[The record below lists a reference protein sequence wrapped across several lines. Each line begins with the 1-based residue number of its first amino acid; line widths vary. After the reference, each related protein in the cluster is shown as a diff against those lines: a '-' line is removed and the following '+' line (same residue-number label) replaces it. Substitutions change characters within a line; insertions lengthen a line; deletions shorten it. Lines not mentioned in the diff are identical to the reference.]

1 MSTGKIIYGC
11 MEIGGDWNSDQV
23 NPEAVNAAEA
33 LIVPLIE
40 DGITDFDHADIYC
53 RGKSEKVFA
62 QVLRR
67 HTSIKRDSLY
77 IQSKCG
83 IRFPDDAYA
92 GAPGRYDFSYD
103 HIVRSVHGILER
115 LETSYLDMLLLHRPD
130 PLVEID
136 ELSRAMEDLEREGL
150 VRSFGVSNHSASQIA
165 LLQSA
170 AGGRIIANQ
179 MQFSLG
185 HPDLLEAGIS
195 INQRGPEY
203 RLFPMDTLEYCRL
216 NNISLQAW
224 SPLHR
229 GRFTRQDIHDR
240 TAAET
245 AAGEYIQQL
254 AREKE
259 CSPEAILIAWICRHP
274 AGIIPVVG
282 STNLSRVRSAAIGCT
297 LELSREEWYQLF
309 ILARGAG
316 LP

>member
-1 MSTGKIIYGC
+1 MKNGKLIYGC
-11 MEIGGDWNSDQV
+11 MEIGGDWSSDQV
-23 NPEAVNAAEA
+23 SPGTVDAAEE
-33 LIVPLIE
+33 LIIPLIE

-53 RGKSEKVFA
+53 RGKSELVFS

-67 HTSIKRDSLY
+67 HPSIKRESLY

-83 IRFPDDAYA
+83 IRFPDDDYP

-103 HIVRSVHGILER
+103 HIVRSVHEILER
-115 LETSYLDMLLLHRPD
+115 LDTSYLDMLLLHRPD
-130 PLVEID
+130 PLVEVEEI
-136 ELSRAMEDLEREGL
+136 SRAMEDLENEGL

-170 AGGRIIANQ
+170 TGDRIEVNQ

-195 INQRGPEY
+195 INQREPGY
-203 RLFPMDTLEYCRL
+203 RLFSMDTLEYCRL
-216 NNISLQAW
+216 NKITLQAW

-229 GRFTRQDIHDR
+229 GRFTRQDINDR
-240 TAAET
+240 TAAEA
-245 AAGEYIQQL
+245 AAGEYIQYL

-274 AGIIPVVG
+274 AGIVPVVG
-282 STNLSRVRSAAIGCT
+282 STDLIRVRSAAMGCT
-297 LELSREEWYQLF
+297 LDLSREEWYQLF
-309 ILARGAG
+309 ILARGAV